1 MVIESLT
8 ITVGSEITA
17 DEANNI
23 ITAQRKTAWMNN
35 KVTKVSIIGAGSYIM
50 IYTDVPS
57 VNEKL
62 LKATVDNT
70 ATTK

>member
-35 KVTKVSIIGAGSYIM
+35 KVTKVSITGAGSYIM
-50 IYTDVPS
+50 IYTDVPT
-57 VNEKL
+57 VNEKI